1 MKKYNWALLGCGNIA
16 SKFAQDLN
24 LLERATKYAV
34 ASRSLEKASDFAENY
49 GFEWFY
55 ASYEEL
61 VEDPKVDIVY
71 IATPHNLHKEH
82 TLLAL
87 DNGKAVLCE
96 KAFGLNALEVKQMIR
111 KAKSENVFLMEAFWT
126 RFKPKFLKTQEI
138 VAQKTFG
145 NLKFLRSDFLFNG
158 PYDPKNR
165 LYNIELGGGSL
176 LDIGIYPVFMALS
189 FLGRPDS
196 ILATAQYSPTGS
208 EQSVAMVFKYK
219 NGALASLSSSF
230 EAWSKNDTELCF
242 TEASLRFSRDEKE
255 DITILQEKV
264 ETQLET
270 PKLKGL
276 GYYLEADHVM
286 NCLDKGLSES
296 PMLPLNFSLELIE
309 VLDEIR
315 KQIDVVYP
323 ADKPN

>member
-1 MKKYNWALLGCGNIA
+1 MKKFNWAILGCGKIA

-34 ASRSLEKASDFAENY
+34 ASRSLEKASNFGKNHDFEK
-49 GFEWFY
+49 FY
-55 ASYEEL
+55 NSYDEL
-61 VEDPKVDIVY
+61 VKDDKVDIVY
-71 IATPHNLHKEH
+71 IATPHNLHKTH

-96 KAFGLNALEVKQMIR
+96 KAFGLNAMEVKQMIQ
-111 KAKSENVFLMEAFWT
+111 KARSENLFLMEAFWT

-138 VAQKTFG
+138 VDQKTFG
-145 NLKFLRSDFLFNG
+145 DLKFLRSDFLFNG
-158 PYDPKNR
+158 PYDPNNR

-189 FLGRPDS
+189 LLGRPDS

-208 EQSVAMVFKYK
+208 EQSIAMIFKYK

-242 TEASLRFSRDEKE
+242 TDASLCFSRDEKE
-255 DITILQEKV
+255 DITIIQDKINR
-264 ETQLET
+264 QIKT

-276 GYYLEADHVM
+276 GYYLEAEHVM
-286 NCLDKGLSES
+286 DCLENELLES